1 LKAIPKVYRNTFI
14 PTKKPSKPIVKPP
27 KAVINING
35 EHFAPITSPKI
46 KPVVI
51 EGRTY
56 IPVEYAPESF
66 NRTNVVN
73 PTKEGK
79 VVTFK
84 IGNRTYIPLEVV
96 PKPF

>member
-1 LKAIPKVYRNTFI
+1 V
-14 PTKKPSKPIVKPP
+14 
-27 KAVINING
+27 
-35 EHFAPITSPKI
+35 EH
-46 KPVVI
+46 
-51 EGRTY
+51 
-56 IPVEYAPESF
+56 APESF

>member
-1 LKAIPKVYRNTFI
+1 MKAIPKVYRNTFI
-14 PTKKPSKPIVKPP
+14 PTKKPLKPIVKPP

-35 EHFAPITSPKI
+35 EHFAPITSLKI

-56 IPVEYAPESF
+56 IPVEHAPESF